1 MLVLPIAAGVWII
14 EGSLGTV
21 GGGGEGGIAELDVAP
36 MIV

>member
-1 MLVLPIAAGVWII
+1 MLVLPIATGVWII

-21 GGGGEGGIAELDVAP
+21 GGGEGGIAELDVAP